1 MENLS
6 RISVEEK
13 EDDRQK
19 SSTFLPIVICALALP
34 VSMVMWIGN
43 LAFSFFALE
52 RTHLHEDGTVIPPT
66 RWLAATGI
74 PLFIAAWG
82 LKKKSLDKSGAGLGL
97 FMGFILTLTSYSFL
111 ASLLMF
117 FVSSSK
123 ATKFRAN
130 KKRKLE
136 EDFRE
141 GGQRNWV
148 QVLCNGGIAT
158 LLAILYLLD
167 VGWEERPID
176 FYKDYRASWLG
187 LGILGSLACCN
198 GDTWASELGA
208 VVGGGEPFLI
218 TTRKRVPRGTNGGVT
233 FAGLFFSVIGGAAV
247 GLAYYVALLYCVDPD
262 VLGASPQQW
271 PLIVVGALA
280 GLFGG
285 IVDSLL
291 GATLQYSGLNERT
304 GCVVERAGRGVRHIS
319 GIQLLDNHSVN
330 LVSSLLMGLLTPK
343 FAGVLFL

>member
-19 SSTFLPIVICALALP
+19 SGTFLPIVICALALP

-52 RTHLHEDGTVIPPT
+52 RTHLHEDGIVIPPT

-187 LGILGSLACCN
+187 LGILG
-198 GDTWASELGA
+198 
-208 VVGGGEPFLI
+208 
-218 TTRKRVPRGTNGGVT
+218 TNGGVT
-233 FAGLFFSVIGGAAV
+233 FAGLFFSIIGGAAV

-280 GLFGG
+280 GLLGG

-304 GCVVERAGRGVRHIS
+304 GCVVEKAGRGVRHIS